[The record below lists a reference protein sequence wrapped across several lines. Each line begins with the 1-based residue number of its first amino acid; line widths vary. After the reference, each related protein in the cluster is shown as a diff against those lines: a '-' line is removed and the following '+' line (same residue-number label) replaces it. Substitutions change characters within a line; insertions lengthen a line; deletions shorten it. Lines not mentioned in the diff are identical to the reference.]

1 MNSSDKTFS
10 SILKMGSIHKEVIH
24 DESIQ
29 KIVSRSTVD
38 TAKVE
43 ELLTPP
49 AEVQVV
55 NPTQPAEGVH
65 LDQSIRYMNL
75 TTGQIVDHTIGSEQ
89 QVGA

>member
-1 MNSSDKTFS
+1 
-10 SILKMGSIHKEVIH
+10 MGSIHKEVLH

-43 ELLTPP
+43 ELLQPP
-49 AEVQVV
+49 AEAQVV
-55 NPTQPAEGVH
+55 NPTQPAEGVR
-65 LDQSIRYMNL
+65 LGQSIRYTDL
-75 TTGQIVDHTIGSEQ
+75 TIDQVSEHTIGSEQ